1 MRIPTIIAFELDHE
15 SKQLREIQRKAIN
28 KNMKIMCPNQTLK
41 IRGQR
46 RDVCEGEKTTKLFY
60 FSRTRDDKSED
71 ISPKGI
77 PGPFVEKLL

>member
-1 MRIPTIIAFELDHE
+1 
-15 SKQLREIQRKAIN
+15 
-28 KNMKIMCPNQTLK
+28 MKIMCPNQTLK